1 MSKFDALK
9 NQWNVPLEVSIEQ
22 LNLSVSELKDI
33 QLSKRLIQAITGIFS
48 KGLTL

>member
-22 LNLSVSELKDI
+22 LNLSVAELKDI
-33 QLSKRLIQAITGIFS
+33 QIK
-48 KGLTL
+48 